1 MFPLDR
7 PEHALLLCCAR
18 TNVSVAGS
26 DRIQLLAQGN
36 VDWSY
41 LFRLGRR
48 HAVLPL
54 LFRQLQQHASA
65 LVPDDQLHR
74 LKTHY
79 QENAARNLVLTGEL
93 TRLVKL
99 LNNANIE
106 VVPYKGPLLAQL
118 AYGDLSL
125 RRFVDLD
132 VLVRKEDVLHA
143 RELLL
148 ADGYVAAKSLDDA
161 QQDVLLRTQ
170 HNLQFT
176 RDDRQLIVEL
186 HWEVASHLF
195 ASSVDSRQLWQTLK
209 PAELLGVKLKSLSVE
224 DLLFSLC
231 IHGSRHL
238 WERLSWVCDIAELA
252 RQRIDWKALLL
263 RADKTDTERM
273 FYLGLRLAHNLLNCK
288 LPSNVRACV
297 LADKQVDILAR
308 QIAEKL
314 FDGPEHVPA
323 TSRQIFRYN
332 FKVRKSWRSRLRY
345 FLFMLRPTDSDL
357 SALSLPKGFGF
368 AYYLVRPFRLLSK
381 HS

>member
-1 MFPLDR
+1 MTLDR
-7 PEHALLLCCAR
+7 PEHALLLSCSR
-18 TNVSVAGS
+18 TSVSPALS
-26 DRIQLLAQGN
+26 DRIRLLAESN
-36 VDWSY
+36 IDWSY

-54 LFRQLQQHASA
+54 LFRQLQQHASMV
-65 LVPDDQLHR
+65 VPEDQQHR
-74 LKTHY
+74 LKTRY
-79 QENAARNLVLTGEL
+79 QENAARNVVLTAEL

-106 VVPYKGPLLAQL
+106 VVPYKGPLLAQF

-132 VLVRKEDVLHA
+132 VIVRKEDVLAA

-148 ADGYVAAKSLDDA
+148 ADGYVSAKSLSGV

-176 RDDRQLIVEL
+176 KDDRQLIVEL

-195 ASSVDSRQLWQTLK
+195 ASSVDSDQLWQTLK
-209 PAELLGVKLKSLSVE
+209 SAELAGVKVKTLCVE

-238 WERLSWVCDIAELA
+238 WERLSWICDIAELI
-252 RQRIDWKALLL
+252 RQRIDWNALLL
-263 RADKTDTERM
+263 RADQTDTERM
-273 FYLGLRLAHNLLNCK
+273 FFLGLRLAHQLLDCE
-288 LPSNVRACV
+288 LPVRVRELV
-297 LADKQVDILAR
+297 LADKHLDVLVDG
-308 QIAEKL
+308 IAEKL
-314 FDGPEHVPA
+314 FDGAEHVPA
-323 TSRQIFRYN
+323 TSGEIFRYN
-332 FKVRKSWRSRLRY
+332 MKVRKSWLSRMRY
-345 FLFMLRPTDSDL
+345 FVYMLRPTDSDL
-357 SALSLPKGFGF
+357 SALKLPKGFGF